1 MRRYAVSFICF
12 ALPMLLLCGC
22 SVKNTA
28 PSNVHEYIVTALGF
42 EEKADNIEV
51 FIEALVVNSEDTEA
65 ERRLE
70 IITAEGKTVGEAV
83 NNASK
88 KTSQPLLLSHCGV
101 VVTDSSIS
109 PERFSEI
116 CNYCYTEDEITL
128 SVMFVTTK
136 NALELLSCE
145 AISSISVGFDIMNMI
160 ERQNSDSG
168 TVYKNR
174 FYEIAT
180 NTSKPQKIFALPFFE
195 TEDGGYSISG
205 LAVFEDYKQI
215 ASLND
220 TESRIYFIMSDS
232 QGSGEFYIGENV
244 FKVSTLNTVYKFSYT
259 DRLNIKLIID
269 VKAKV
274 GEEKLKKL
282 LKKEIPLAFN
292 RLKESGEDPFA
303 FGNLIYNKERQ
314 IWEKIKKD
322 YSGYYINSN
331 ITVEIK

>member
-1 MRRYAVSFICF
+1 MKRYTVSFICLTF
-12 ALPMLLLCGC
+12 IVTLLCGC

-42 EEKADNIEV
+42 EEKADNICV
-51 FIEALVVNSEDTEA
+51 YIEALVVNSEDTEA

-70 IITAEGKTVGEAV
+70 IITAEGRTVGEAI

-116 CNYCYTEDEITL
+116 CNYCYNEDEITL

-136 NALELLSCE
+136 STLELLSCE

-174 FYEIAT
+174 FYEIGT
-180 NTSKPQKIFALPFFE
+180 NASKPQKIFALPYFE
-195 TEDGGYSISG
+195 TEDSGYSISG
-205 LAVFEDYKQI
+205 LSVFENYKQI
-215 ASLND
+215 ANLND
-220 TESRIYFIMSDS
+220 TESRMYFIMSDA
-232 QGSGEFYIGENV
+232 QGSGEFYIGEDV
-244 FKVSTLNTVYKFSYT
+244 FKVSSLNTLYKFSYT

-269 VKAKV
+269 IKAKV
-274 GEEKLKKL
+274 GEERLKKL
-282 LKKEIPLAFN
+282 LKREIPLTFN
-292 RLKESGEDPFA
+292 TLKESGKDPFA

-322 YSGYYINSN
+322 YSGFYKNSN